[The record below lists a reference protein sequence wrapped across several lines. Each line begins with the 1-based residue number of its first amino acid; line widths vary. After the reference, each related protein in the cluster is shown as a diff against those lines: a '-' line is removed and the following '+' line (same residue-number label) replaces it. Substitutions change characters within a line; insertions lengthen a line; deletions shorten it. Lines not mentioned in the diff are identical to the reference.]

1 MEAEFELLVVID
13 ETSVVSENV
22 QLHQTTANNCKVLQK
37 IFLRENSLLLAIPL
51 SASDISSLTF
61 AIKTSP
67 LEASPMIQIAQYM
80 RRDQRQMRILLFH
93 RRSTQHIEF

>member
-22 QLHQTTANNCKVLQK
+22 QLHQTAANNCKVLQK
-37 IFLRENSLLLAIPL
+37 IFLRENFLAIPL

-67 LEASPMIQIAQYM
+67 LETSPMIQIAQYM
-80 RRDQRQMRILLFH
+80 RIDER
-93 RRSTQHIEF
+93 